1 MIYLL
6 SPKKKEETLSLLM
19 IQFSLITQILD
30 LSCYD
35 LLMFT
40 SKQAVLSADSL
51 NKAWKKIPCLAI
63 GKATAKQIKTLGG
76 EVLYQPN
83 NFYAK
88 DLAQEIAQQFKNK
101 KILYLR
107 PKEVSFD
114 SKSFLASQGIVLDE
128 KIIYETSC
136 VKYSKKDKP
145 KKNAII
151 IFTSPSTIKC
161 FFKNFEWDESYRA
174 VVIGEATKVHLPNEV
189 REVFVAKKP
198 LIESCVE
205 MARNLEK

>member
-6 SPKKKEETLSLLM
+6 SPKIQKETLSLPM

-30 LSCYD
+30 LSHYD

-40 SKQAVLSADSL
+40 SKQAVLSTNNL
-51 NKAWKKIPCLAI
+51 NKEWKKIPCLAI
-63 GKATAKQIKTLGG
+63 GKATAKQITTLGG
-76 EVLYQPN
+76 RVLFQPN
-83 NFYAK
+83 DFYGKNLAK
-88 DLAQEIAQQFKNK
+88 EIAQHFKNK

-114 SKSFLASQGIVLDE
+114 SKFFLVSQGIVLDE

-136 VKYSKKDKP
+136 IKYNIDKKP

-161 FFKNFEWDESYRA
+161 FFKIFEWDESYRA